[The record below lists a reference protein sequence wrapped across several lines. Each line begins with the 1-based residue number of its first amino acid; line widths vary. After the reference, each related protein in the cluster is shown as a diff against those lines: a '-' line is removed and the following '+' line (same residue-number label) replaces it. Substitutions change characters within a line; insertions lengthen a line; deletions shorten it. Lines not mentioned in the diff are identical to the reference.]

1 MIFIF
6 VLKIIEFEQLKY
18 RHIMLKLINYS
29 IFVKKLNNKKNDHGK
44 RNYKFE

>member
-29 IFVKKLNNKKNDHGK
+29 IFVKKLNNKKK
-44 RNYKFE
+44 RSWKTKLQI